1 MWFFFG
7 LGNIKRCMF
16 FFGSPPKKN
25 NVGQRSPWGHLWK
38 FIKTLH
44 RGLLW
49 DLAWK
54 GPSESWPWIQGFSPF
69 FPVSVMDPNPR
80 NDGRSVVDLKMLT
93 MRNCAKMFLF
103 FKQSWKWKMAIYTC
117 ISLSLYI
124 YIWKVTILFGDT
136 IYVSNHDS
144 ERKGLRGCHLGF
156 EVATGRRASL
166 SSSRPGVNPHP
177 PCVGG
182 VKKDATFCGCERRY
196 IFSQPNKS

>member
-1 MWFFFG
+1 MSRRDGRLLLHDVQTSNLIGGSSTSTGQIWVFGTFPRKQRKYISLYHLVAWFQSCLKKALVETCDFFLVWETLKG
-7 LGNIKRCMF
+7 VCFFLG
-16 FFGSPPKKN
+16 PPQKKN

-93 MRNCAKMFLF
+93 MRNSAKMFLF

-124 YIWKVTILFGDT
+124 Y
-136 IYVSNHDS
+136 
-144 ERKGLRGCHLGF
+144 ER
-156 EVATGRRASL
+156 
-166 SSSRPGVNPHP
+166 
-177 PCVGG
+177 
-182 VKKDATFCGCERRY
+182 
-196 IFSQPNKS
+196 